1 MRMRRKSRLDERL
14 AECDRH
20 LLYVEGGEFYKK
32 TNEEKLNILDLVS
45 VFGNS
50 ADVYLDLGCGRGNF
64 TLQAAKNYPERNF
77 IGVEKISNVII
88 EGAER
93 AKAENPDNCMFLNCF
108 VENLVYHL
116 PQSSI
121 KGIYLNFSCP
131 YPKKTYTN
139 RRLTYPRYLDLYK
152 YLLKDGGEIRLKT
165 DSEEFFEYST
175 DTLKSNG
182 FEITYATADLHS
194 SPYSVENIET
204 DYEKNFLKQ
213 GKKIFMLIAKIK

>member
-1 MRMRRKSRLDERL
+1 M
-14 AECDRH
+14 
-20 LLYVEGGEFYKK
+20 
-32 TNEEKLNILDLVS
+32 
-45 VFGNS
+45 
-50 ADVYLDLGCGRGNF
+50 
-64 TLQAAKNYPERNF
+64 
-77 IGVEKISNVII
+77 II

-152 YLLKDGGEIRLKT
+152 YLLKDDGEIRLKT
-165 DSEEFFEYST
+165 DSEEFFEYSV

-182 FEITYATADLHS
+182 FEITYATTDLHS